1 MMDYNS
7 LLAKKITELKPSGIR
22 RFFDIANEVEGV
34 ISLGVG
40 EPDFKTP
47 WVIRREGIRSLEK
60 GKTWYSANAGLME
73 LRSEIASYLKRRF
86 NLSYHPK
93 EEIFVSVGGS
103 EAIDMCIR
111 SFVEPG
117 DEVLVVEPSFVA
129 YAPIVTMAGGVVV
142 PIPTKAEN
150 HFRLT
155 AQELREHITE
165 KTKMLVLPFPNNPTG
180 GVMRREHLEEIAEV
194 LRETNIIVLSDEIY
208 AELTYGR
215 ERHVSI
221 AEIDGMWERTVVING
236 FSKAYAMTGWRL
248 GYAAGPAP
256 IISQMLKLHQYAI
269 MCAPTTSQYAA
280 ICAVRDC
287 DQAIEEMA
295 EEYNTR
301 RRFVVD
307 SLNKMGLTCFNPEG
321 AFYCFPCIRSTGL
334 DSESFCEQLLKEQ
347 KVAVDP
353 GNAFGESGEG
363 FVRVSYCYS
372 IDHLVEAMNRIS
384 QFVQQRAEQMKNE
397 GVAHEASDRT
407 CARKA

>member
-1 MMDYNS
+1 
-7 LLAKKITELKPSGIR
+7 
-22 RFFDIANEVEGV
+22 
-34 ISLGVG
+34 
-40 EPDFKTP
+40 
-47 WVIRREGIRSLEK
+47 
-60 GKTWYSANAGLME
+60 ME

-215 ERHVSI
+215 ERCV
-221 AEIDGMWERTVVING
+221 
-236 FSKAYAMTGWRL
+236 
-248 GYAAGPAP
+248 
-256 IISQMLKLHQYAI
+256 
-269 MCAPTTSQYAA
+269 
-280 ICAVRDC
+280 
-287 DQAIEEMA
+287 
-295 EEYNTR
+295 
-301 RRFVVD
+301 
-307 SLNKMGLTCFNPEG
+307 
-321 AFYCFPCIRSTGL
+321 
-334 DSESFCEQLLKEQ
+334 
-347 KVAVDP
+347 
-353 GNAFGESGEG
+353 
-363 FVRVSYCYS
+363 
-372 IDHLVEAMNRIS
+372 
-384 QFVQQRAEQMKNE
+384 
-397 GVAHEASDRT
+397 
-407 CARKA
+407 